1 MADLTRQAL
10 AVNQAFLALGN
21 EVFEADGARFVRN
34 RAIPAVWDCNHV
46 AHVTA
51 SKPEQIDRLLARA
64 DKEFNHISYRRFDVD
79 AYTPPEF
86 EARLSHEGYRGG
98 DALVMVLEGGPAG
111 EPKPCEIRPIENEA
125 DWQAYEALHEI
136 DWRDYVDRLGRR
148 DDVWVAESMYRAR
161 RAKSPPVRYWLAWAG
176 AGRWPTWRHGRAST
190 ASARWRT
197 CSPTPTTAIAGWR
210 PPSSTTASPTAERTV
225 PGRSSSSPTRRTRR
239 NRSTPR
245 WASGRWRSS
254 AAIGSLS
261 SPRGE
266 RRRGPPDHRGP
277 GGR

>member
-46 AHVTA
+46 AHVRA
-51 SKPEQIDRLLARA
+51 AKPEQIDRLLARA

-161 RAKSPPVRYWLAWAG
+161 RAKSPPVRYWLAWAD
-176 AGRWPTWRHGRAST
+176 GRAAAYL
-190 ASARWRT
+190 ASWEGIT
-197 CSPTPTTAIAGWR
+197 GVGQVEDLFTH
-210 PPSSTTASPTAERTV
+210 
-225 PGRSSSSPTRRTRR
+225 
-239 NRSTPR
+239 
-245 WASGRWRSS
+245 
-254 AAIGSLS
+254 
-261 SPRGE
+261 
-266 RRRGPPDHRGP
+266 PDHRHRGLATALLHHGVADCRAHGAGP
-277 GGR
+277 IVIVADPADTPKQIYTALGFRPVAIKRSYRKSLEPKGRT